1 MAKPYNG
8 NKKNHYCV
16 VTFFPKRLTDTT
28 LFLFEGGRFFTEED
42 MEDYIIWFMTHQGL
56 FIDEIEYRVP
66 YSRCKEVLANDKFV
80 DWNVCSRTV
89 FKRLKE
95 SWEKEVLNN

>member
-8 NKKNHYCV
+8 NKNNHYCV
-16 VTFFPKRLTDTT
+16 VTFYPKRMTDKT
-28 LFLFEGGRFFTEED
+28 LFLFEGGRFFTQQD
-42 MEDYIIWFMTHQGL
+42 MEEYILWFMTYQRL

-80 DWNVCSRTV
+80 DWNTCSRP
-89 FKRLKE
+89 FFNQLKE
-95 SWEKEVLNN
+95 SWEKELATN